1 MSLVLAGFRAAI
13 ERDELSEVVRLQLG
27 HLEGDTGLRQLTP
40 HIVRCVNLVSLV
52 LANCQLEEMSCLRAI
67 SACRKL
73 KSIYLGGNLIED
85 ASEAFLGLAQCTQ
98 LEAVFFDKNRLH
110 DGNSQAIC
118 LLLGNCQKL
127 RHVWLNDNRFT
138 PAVLPAIA
146 RATHNHLALLDISV
160 TENKNQLND
169 LQELFATLPP
179 VGHLT
184 KRATRMESLAEAHR
198 YVHAPFL
205 HRQYFCQLR
214 LQALHHH
221 THQHEHAEC
230 YSALQ
235 GDEALN
241 HDECDAHYRIMQ
253 ALANQST
260 EQLGEVAERSTS
272 PLSFMPRAH
281 YYHQDHSHHHLHEDL
296 DDDQSEAS
304 EHSDHIEANG
314 ESPIPFQ
321 HYHKDLH
328 FAPSW
333 SNDTAGVS
341 PAPHSS
347 WSQTDSHL
355 ASETN
360 DIDLERHE
368 HGLSFYTPP
377 ALRMT
382 FDDSDMLDFF

>member
-184 KRATRMESLAEAHR
+184 KRATRMGLLFGLARVLMSRLLKYAVLIHR
-198 YVHAPFL
+198 VPRRSSSIRARAILASPVLLPIAPAGTASPHAP
-205 HRQYFCQLR
+205 
-214 LQALHHH
+214 A
-221 THQHEHAEC
+221 
-230 YSALQ
+230 
-235 GDEALN
+235 
-241 HDECDAHYRIMQ
+241 
-253 ALANQST
+253 
-260 EQLGEVAERSTS
+260 
-272 PLSFMPRAH
+272 
-281 YYHQDHSHHHLHEDL
+281 
-296 DDDQSEAS
+296 
-304 EHSDHIEANG
+304 
-314 ESPIPFQ
+314 
-321 HYHKDLH
+321 
-328 FAPSW
+328 
-333 SNDTAGVS
+333 
-341 PAPHSS
+341 
-347 WSQTDSHL
+347 
-355 ASETN
+355 
-360 DIDLERHE
+360 
-368 HGLSFYTPP
+368 
-377 ALRMT
+377 
-382 FDDSDMLDFF
+382 